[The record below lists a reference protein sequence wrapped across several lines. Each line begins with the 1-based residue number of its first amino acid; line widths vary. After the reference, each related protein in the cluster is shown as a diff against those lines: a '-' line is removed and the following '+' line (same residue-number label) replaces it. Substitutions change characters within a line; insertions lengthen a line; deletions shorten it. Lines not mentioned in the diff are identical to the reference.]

1 VKSIMFKTLPTDPLS
16 SPILFDTFNVP
27 HTAGILIRMLCALIL
42 GAAIAYRPWRLLPG
56 SRAPR
61 VNSDTAQAQTIIAVA
76 GALMVVVIGDSLA
89 RAFGLVGLGTF
100 IRFRTGLKDPR
111 DVAILFMMIA
121 VGMACGL
128 GLVPTAAF
136 GTLFVGT
143 VLALFD
149 RFGAPHQRRLRVA
162 VAAQPLSAVAPAM
175 REAFP
180 GALVVDVPGGAA
192 ESGKMVFMIDA
203 AENVDAAEIVALLE
217 GRGAVGVRTVRVEEE

>member
-1 VKSIMFKTLPTDPLS
+1 MPPAPPAEALNAPIFFYSLSVAHTL
-16 SPILFDTFNVP
+16 
-27 HTAGILIRMLCALIL
+27 GILLRMLCALVL
-42 GAAIAYRPWRLLPG
+42 GAVIAYRPWRRLPG

-61 VNSDTAQAQTIIAVA
+61 LNADTAQAQTIIAVA

-111 DVAILFMMIA
+111 DVAILFMMIG

-128 GLVPTAAF
+128 GLVATAAV

-149 RFGAPHQRRLRVA
+149 RYGPPHRSRLRVA
-162 VAAQPLSAVAPAM
+162 VLAQSPRAVQAAIQQ
-175 REAFP
+175 AFP
-180 GALVVDVPGGAA
+180 GALAVDVPGAA
-192 ESGKMVFMIDA
+192 SEPNKIVLTIDA
-203 AENVDAAEIVALLE
+203 AEGVDAAALLTLLE
-217 GRGAVGVRTVRVEEE
+217 RQGIAGIRSVRVEEE

>member
-1 VKSIMFKTLPTDPLS
+1 MPTAPPADPLNAPLFFS
-16 SPILFDTFNVP
+16 SLSMA
-27 HTAGILIRMLCALIL
+27 HTVGILLRMLCALVL
-42 GAAIAYRPWRLLPG
+42 GAVIAYRPWRRLPG

-61 VNSDTAQAQTIIAVA
+61 LNADTAQAQTIIAVA

-111 DVAILFMMIA
+111 DVAILFMMIG

-128 GLVPTAAF
+128 GLVATAAV

-149 RFGAPHQRRLRVA
+149 RYGPPHQRRLRVA
-162 VAAQPLSAVAPAM
+162 VQAPEPRAVQATIQQ
-175 REAFP
+175 AFP
-180 GALVVDVPGGAA
+180 DALVVDVPGTTC
-192 ESGKMVFMIDA
+192 ESKKITLT
-203 AENVDAAEIVALLE
+203 VDAAEGVDAAALLALLE
-217 GRGAVGVRTVRVEEE
+217 QQGVAGIRSVRVDEE